1 MEVEKLTAYLSN
13 LLNRDIGTDD
23 AFSLSSAQRARLFAW
38 MSTNGFAVTSDA
50 MAGVVTVRQLT
61 NVPAQIA
68 QHQQPKIHQSS
79 DRQHL
84 KELPMVSMGIDLQ
97 SVSELFPDGLP
108 SDPKDSPELK
118 KIFTLK
124 ELSYAQAHKS
134 PLEALTGIFSAKEAV
149 LKTGDTRP
157 FNEIE
162 ILPDVN
168 GVPRTLGFSVSIS
181 HSGGF
186 AVAVAQSSG
195 PPSSPIAPGSFSS
208 NLEIAAPAGFVA
220 VTPQGTK
227 YRKVLDSLVITALII
242 LLVLEFSR
250 AY

>member
-13 LLNRDIGTDD
+13 LLNRDIGIDD
-23 AFSLSSAQRARLFAW
+23 AFSLSSAQRARLLAW
-38 MSTNGFAVTSDA
+38 MSTNGYAVTSDK
-50 MAGVVTVRQLT
+50 MARVVTVRQLT

-68 QHQQPKIHQSS
+68 QHQQPKIHESS

-84 KELPMVSMGIDLQ
+84 KELPVVSMGIDLQ
-97 SVSELFPDGLP
+97 NVCELFPDGLP

-134 PLEALTGIFSAKEAV
+134 PREALTGIFSAKEAV
-149 LKTGDTRP
+149 LKAGDTRP

-186 AVAVAQSSG
+186 AVAVAQGIGTS
-195 PPSSPIAPGSFSS
+195 SSPIAPGFLTS
-208 NLEIAAPAGFVA
+208 NSEIATPADFA

-227 YRKVLDSLVITALII
+227 YRKVLDSLIITALII
-242 LLVLEFSR
+242 LLVLEFFR